1 MNEQVYVIEYNLDL
15 CMEIYAVVLSGLLV
29 YGLTILTAKSEV
41 VSVIPALDHVT
52 VRTNAIIC

>member
-15 CMEIYAVVLSGLLV
+15 YMEIYTVVLSGLLV

-52 VRTNAIIC
+52 V